1 MATWFSVRVVYDKT
15 NEQGRQTKAK
25 EVYLIDALSFTEA
38 EARAIGEV
46 SPYVDKAGA
55 LKVTAMKMEELAE
68 IFNTED
74 EAADR
79 WYRVKVV
86 FVILDEKTM
95 KEKKKAQMC
104 LVKGK
109 STEDA
114 TKRMH
119 EGMIGSMADYVIH
132 TVSETQYE
140 DVFFYS
146 LDKVNDET
154 R

>member
-15 NEQGRQTKAK
+15 NEQGKQIKAK

-46 SPYVDKAGA
+46 SPYVDKAGE

-86 FVILDEKTM
+86 FVMMDEKTM
-95 KEKKKAQMC
+95 KEKKKAQVC

-114 TKRMH
+114 TKRLH